1 MSDAIIRSRVKI
13 NPDELEKI
21 KKHLGVR
28 NIKNEI
34 DSLISG
40 GFLAQIGDKIFD
52 FTIDIDQTVHRQK
65 EYCVGRITLVGDG
78 VAEADGLSEG
88 MMGEIVE
95 IEDKARGLILNLSEK
110 TAGIVVLGDNSR
122 IKPGDLVKTTGRIL
136 SIPVSQQVLGRVI
149 DPLGQPLDGKENFEP
164 EKFNPLEVIAPG
176 VMARQS
182 VSVPLQTGIKAI
194 DGMIPIG
201 RGQRELIIGDRQTG
215 KTSIALSTIINQK
228 NEGVVCVYV
237 AIGQKRSNIAQ
248 FIAVLEKFGAM
259 SHTVVVAASASD
271 SPAMQYLAPYAGC
284 AIGEYFLQKGKD
296 ALVIYDDL
304 SKHAWAYRQ
313 ISLLLRRPSGREA
326 YPGDIFYAHSR
337 LLERACRLNQK
348 SGGGSLTAL
357 PIIETQAGDLSA
369 YIPTNVISI
378 TDGQIY
384 LEADLFNSGQK
395 PAINVGNSIS
405 RVGGA
410 AQIKAAKQV
419 AGRLRLDL
427 AQYRELQAFAQFAS
441 DLDDRTKKDLNRG
454 AKLTELLKQGWD
466 EPMAVERQVVSIW
479 AGTNGILDDM
489 DLLKIKDF
497 ENHLL
502 AYVERHNPEIF
513 EKILNEKLLSPET
526 IEKLSEIVKDAKQV
540 FIGEENGD

>member
-1 MSDAIIRSRVKI
+1 MSDALIRSRVKI

-21 KKHLGVR
+21 KRHLGIKT
-28 NIKNEI
+28 IKNEI
-34 DSLISG
+34 DASISG
-40 GFLAQIGDKIFD
+40 GFLAEIGDKIFD
-52 FTIDIDQTVHRQK
+52 FTIDIDQSVDRQK
-65 EYCVGRITLVGDG
+65 EYSVGKITLIGDG
-78 VAEADGLSEG
+78 VAEADGLSEA
-88 MMGEIVE
+88 MLGEIVE
-95 IEDKARGLILNLSEK
+95 VENKGRGLVLNLSPK
-110 TAGIVVLGDNSR
+110 SLGIVILGDYSQ
-122 IKPGDLVKTTGRIL
+122 IKPGDVVKTTGRIL
-136 SIPVSQQVLGRVI
+136 SVPVGEKVLGRVI
-149 DPLGQPLDGKENFEP
+149 DPLGQPLDGKEEIQP
-164 EKFNPLEVIAPG
+164 EKYNPLEMIAPG

-182 VSVPLQTGIKAI
+182 VTVPLQTGIKAI

-228 NEGVVCVYV
+228 HENMVCVYV

-248 FIAVLEKFGAM
+248 FIAILEKFGAM

-304 SKHAWAYRQ
+304 SKHSWAYRQ

-337 LLERACRLNQK
+337 LLERSCRLNQK

-384 LEADLFNSGQK
+384 LESDLFNAGQK
-395 PAINVGNSIS
+395 PAINVGNSVS

-410 AQIKAAKQV
+410 AQIKAIKQV

-466 EPMAVERQVVSIW
+466 DPMPVERQVVSIW
-479 AGTNGILDDM
+479 AGTNGILDDI
-489 DLLKIKDF
+489 DLSKIKDF

-502 AYVERHNPEIF
+502 DYVDRHNPEIF
-513 EKILNEKLLSPET
+513 EKIIKEKLLSPET
-526 IEKLSEIVKDAKQV
+526 IEKLTKVVKDAKQV
-540 FIGEENGD
+540 FTSL

>member
-1 MSDAIIRSRVKI
+1 MSVAIIRSRVKI
-13 NPDELEKI
+13 SPKELSQI
-21 KKHLGVR
+21 KEHLGAKS
-28 NIKNEI
+28 IKNEI
-34 DSLISG
+34 DNSISG
-40 GFLAQIGDKIFD
+40 GFLAEIGDKILD
-52 FTIDIDQTVHRQK
+52 FTVGVGPAAPGHQT
-65 EYCVGRITLVGDG
+65 YTVGKITLIGDG
-78 VAEADGLSEG
+78 VAEADGLSG
-88 MMGEIVE
+88 AMLGEIVE
-95 IEDKARGLILNLSEK
+95 IENKGRGLVLNLSPK
-110 TAGIVVLGDNSR
+110 SLGIVILGDYSQ
-122 IKPGDLVKTTGRIL
+122 IKPGDAVKTTGRIL
-136 SIPVSQQVLGRVI
+136 SVPVGEKVLGRVI
-149 DPLGQPLDGKENFEP
+149 DPLGQPLDGKPEIEP
-164 EKFNPLEVIAPG
+164 EKYNPLEVIAPG

-215 KTSIALSTIINQK
+215 KSSIALSTIINQK
-228 NEGVVCVYV
+228 HENMVCVYV
-237 AIGQKRSNIAQ
+237 AIGQKRSNVAQ
-248 FIAVLEKFGAM
+248 FIAILEKFGAM
-259 SHTVVVAASASD
+259 SHTVVVTASASD

-304 SKHAWAYRQ
+304 SKHSWAYRQ

-337 LLERACRLNQK
+337 LLERSCRLNQK

-384 LEADLFNSGQK
+384 LESDLFNAGQK
-395 PAINVGNSIS
+395 PAINVGNSVS

-410 AQIKAAKQV
+410 AQIKAIKQV

-466 EPMAVERQVVSIW
+466 EPMAVEKQVVSIW
-479 AGTNGILDDM
+479 AGTNGILDD
-489 DLLKIKDF
+489 LELSKIKDF
-497 ENHLL
+497 ESHLL
-502 AYVERHNPEIF
+502 DYVDRHNPEIF
-513 EKILNEKLLSPET
+513 KKISSEKIVSPET
-526 IEKLSEIVKDAKQV
+526 AEKLAKVVKDAKQV
-540 FIGEENGD
+540 FVS

>member
-1 MSDAIIRSRVKI
+1 MSDALIRSRVKI
-13 NPDELEKI
+13 NPDELSKI
-21 KKHLGVR
+21 KRRLGVKT
-28 NIKNEI
+28 IKNEI
-34 DSLISG
+34 DASISG
-40 GFLAQIGDKIFD
+40 GFLAKIGDKIFD
-52 FTIDIDQTVHRQK
+52 FTLDIDQSVDRQK
-65 EYCVGRITLVGDG
+65 EYSVGKITLIGDG
-78 VAEADGLSEG
+78 VAEADGLSG
-88 MMGEIVE
+88 SMLGEIVE
-95 IEDKARGLILNLSEK
+95 IENKGRGLVLNLSPK
-110 TAGIVVLGDNSR
+110 SLGIVILGDYSQ
-122 IKPGDLVKTTGRIL
+122 IKPGDSVKTTGRIL
-136 SIPVSQQVLGRVI
+136 SVPVGEKVLGRVI
-149 DPLGQPLDGKENFEP
+149 DPLGQPLDGKPEFLP
-164 EKFNPLEVIAPG
+164 EKYNPLEMIAPG
-176 VMARQS
+176 VMTRQS
-182 VSVPLQTGIKAI
+182 VTVPLQTGIKAI

-228 NEGVVCVYV
+228 HENMVCIYV

-248 FIAVLEKFGAM
+248 FIAILEKFGAM
-259 SHTVVVAASASD
+259 SHTIVVAASASD
-271 SPAMQYLAPYAGC
+271 SPAMQYLAPYSGC

-304 SKHAWAYRQ
+304 SKHSWAYRQ

-337 LLERACRLNQK
+337 LLERSCRLNQK

-384 LEADLFNSGQK
+384 LESDLFNSGQK
-395 PAINVGNSIS
+395 PAINVGNSVS
-405 RVGGA
+405 RVGGS
-410 AQIKAAKQV
+410 AQIKAIKQV

-466 EPMAVERQVVSIW
+466 DPMPVEKQVVSIW
-479 AGTNGILDDM
+479 AGTNGILDDL
-489 DLLKIKDF
+489 DLSKIKDF

-513 EKILNEKLLSPET
+513 EKIIKEKLLSPET
-526 IEKLSEIVKDAKQV
+526 IEKLSKVVRDAKQV
-540 FIGEENGD
+540 FINQ

>member
-1 MSDAIIRSRVKI
+1 MSVATIRSRVKI
-13 NPDELEKI
+13 SPKELSQI
-21 KKHLGVR
+21 KEHLGAKS
-28 NIKNEI
+28 IKNEI
-34 DSLISG
+34 DNSISG
-40 GFLAQIGDKIFD
+40 GFLAEIGDKILD
-52 FTIDIDQTVHRQK
+52 FTVGVGPAASGQQT
-65 EYCVGRITLVGDG
+65 YTVGKITLIGDG
-78 VAEADGLSEG
+78 VAEADGLSG
-88 MMGEIVE
+88 AMLGEIVE
-95 IEDKARGLILNLSEK
+95 IENKGRGLVLNLSPK
-110 TAGIVVLGDNSR
+110 SLGIVILGDYSQ
-122 IKPGDLVKTTGRIL
+122 IKPGDAVKTTGRIL
-136 SIPVSQQVLGRVI
+136 SVPVGEKVLGRVI
-149 DPLGQPLDGKENFEP
+149 DPLGQPLDGKPEIQP
-164 EKFNPLEVIAPG
+164 EKYNPLEVIAPG

-215 KTSIALSTIINQK
+215 KSSIALSTIINQK
-228 NEGVVCVYV
+228 HENMVCVYV
-237 AIGQKRSNIAQ
+237 AIGQKRSNVAQ
-248 FIAVLEKFGAM
+248 FIATLEKFGAM
-259 SHTVVVAASASD
+259 PHTVVVTASASD
-271 SPAMQYLAPYAGC
+271 SPAVQYLAPYAGC

-304 SKHAWAYRQ
+304 SKHSWAYRQ

-337 LLERACRLNQK
+337 LLERSCRLNQK

-384 LEADLFNSGQK
+384 LESDLFNAGQK
-395 PAINVGNSIS
+395 PAINVGNSVS

-410 AQIKAAKQV
+410 AQIKAIKQV

-466 EPMAVERQVVSIW
+466 EPMAVEKQVVSIW
-479 AGTNGILDDM
+479 AGTNGILDD
-489 DLLKIKDF
+489 LELSRIKEF
-497 ENHLL
+497 ESHLL
-502 AYVERHNPEIF
+502 DYIDRHNPEIF
-513 EKILNEKLLSPET
+513 KKISSEKVVSPET
-526 IEKLSEIVKDAKQV
+526 AEKLAKVVRDAKQI
-540 FIGEENGD
+540 FIS

>member
-1 MSDAIIRSRVKI
+1 MSDALIRSRVKI
-13 NPDELEKI
+13 NPKELSEI
-21 KKHLGVR
+21 KKHLGAKS
-28 NIKNEI
+28 IKNEI
-34 DSLISG
+34 DGSIPG
-40 GFLAQIGDKIFD
+40 GFLAEIGDKILD
-52 FTIDIDQTVHRQK
+52 FTIGIDQPDQGQK
-65 EYCVGRITLVGDG
+65 VYSVGKITLIGDG
-78 VAEADGLSEG
+78 VAEADGLSQA
-88 MMGEIVE
+88 MLGEIVE
-95 IEDKARGLILNLSEK
+95 IENKGRGLVLNLSQK
-110 TAGIVVLGDNSR
+110 SLGIVILGDYSQ
-122 IKPGDLVKTTGRIL
+122 IKPGDVVKTTGRIL
-136 SIPVSQQVLGRVI
+136 SVPVGEKVLGRVI
-149 DPLGQPLDGKENFEP
+149 DPLGQPLDGKEDIQP
-164 EKFNPLEVIAPG
+164 EKYNPLEMIAPG

-215 KTSIALSTIINQK
+215 KSSIALSTIINQK
-228 NEGVVCVYV
+228 HENMVCVYV

-248 FIAVLEKFGAM
+248 FIAILEKFGAM

-304 SKHAWAYRQ
+304 SKHSWAYRQ

-337 LLERACRLNQK
+337 LLERSCRLNQK

-384 LEADLFNSGQK
+384 LESDLFNAGQK
-395 PAINVGNSIS
+395 PAINVGNSVS

-410 AQIKAAKQV
+410 AQIKAIKQV

-466 EPMAVERQVVSIW
+466 DPMPVEKQVVSIW
-479 AGTNGILDDM
+479 AGTNGILDDI

-497 ENHLL
+497 EKHLL
-502 AYVERHNPEIF
+502 DYVDRHNPEIF
-513 EKILNEKLLSPET
+513 KKIVEDKLLSPET
-526 IEKLSEIVKDAKQV
+526 AEKLAKVVRDAKQV
-540 FIGEENGD
+540 FIS

>member
-1 MSDAIIRSRVKI
+1 MSDALIRSRVKI
-13 NPDELEKI
+13 NPKELSEI
-21 KKHLGVR
+21 KKHLGAKS
-28 NIKNEI
+28 IKNEI
-34 DSLISG
+34 DGSIPG
-40 GFLAQIGDKIFD
+40 GFLAEIGDKILD
-52 FTIDIDQTVHRQK
+52 FTIGIGQPDQGQK
-65 EYCVGRITLVGDG
+65 VYSVGKITLIGDG
-78 VAEADGLSEG
+78 VAEADGLSQA
-88 MMGEIVE
+88 MLGEIVE
-95 IEDKARGLILNLSEK
+95 IENKGRGLVLNLSQK
-110 TAGIVVLGDNSR
+110 SLGIVILGDYSQ
-122 IKPGDLVKTTGRIL
+122 IKPGDVVKTTGRIL
-136 SIPVSQQVLGRVI
+136 SVPVGEKVLGRVI
-149 DPLGQPLDGKENFEP
+149 DPLGQPLDGKEDIQP
-164 EKFNPLEVIAPG
+164 EKYNPLEMIAPG

-215 KTSIALSTIINQK
+215 KSSIALSTIINQK
-228 NEGVVCVYV
+228 HENMVCVYV

-248 FIAVLEKFGAM
+248 FIAILEKFGAM
-259 SHTVVVAASASD
+259 SHTIVVAASASD

-304 SKHAWAYRQ
+304 SKHSWAYRQ

-337 LLERACRLNQK
+337 LLERSCRLNQK

-384 LEADLFNSGQK
+384 LESDLFNAGQK
-395 PAINVGNSIS
+395 PAINVGNSVS

-410 AQIKAAKQV
+410 AQIKAIKQV

-466 EPMAVERQVVSIW
+466 DPMPVEKQVVSIW
-479 AGTNGILDDM
+479 AGTNGILDDI

-497 ENHLL
+497 EKHLL
-502 AYVERHNPEIF
+502 DYVDRHNPEIF
-513 EKILNEKLLSPET
+513 KKIVEDKLLSPET
-526 IEKLSEIVKDAKQV
+526 AEKLAKVVRDAKQV
-540 FIGEENGD
+540 FIS

>member
-1 MSDAIIRSRVKI
+1 MSDALIRSRVKI
-13 NPDELEKI
+13 NPKELSEI
-21 KKHLGVR
+21 KKAMGAKS
-28 NIKNEI
+28 IKNEVDVSI
-34 DSLISG
+34 PG
-40 GFLAQIGDKIFD
+40 GFLAEIGDKILD
-52 FTIDIDQTVHRQK
+52 FTIDIDKSAKRQN
-65 EYCVGRITLVGDG
+65 EYSIGKITLIGDG
-78 VAEADGLSEG
+78 VAEADGLSEA
-88 MMGEIVE
+88 MLGEIVE
-95 IEDKARGLILNLSEK
+95 IENKGKGLVLNLSSK
-110 TAGIVVLGDNSR
+110 SVGIVILGDYSQV
-122 IKPGDLVKTTGRIL
+122 KPGDPVRTTGRIL
-136 SIPVSQQVLGRVI
+136 SVPVGENVLGRVI
-149 DPLGQPLDGKENFEP
+149 DPLGQPLDGKEELKA
-164 EKFNPLEVIAPG
+164 EKYNPLEMIAPG

-215 KTSIALSTIINQK
+215 KSSIALSTIINQK
-228 NEGVVCVYV
+228 DENMVCVYV

-248 FIAVLEKFGAM
+248 FIAILEKFGAM
-259 SHTVVVAASASD
+259 AHTVVVAASASD

-304 SKHAWAYRQ
+304 SKHSWAYRQ

-337 LLERACRLNQK
+337 LLERSCRLNQK

-384 LEADLFNSGQK
+384 LESDLFNAGQK
-395 PAINVGNSIS
+395 PAINVGNSVS

-410 AQIKAAKQV
+410 AQIKAIKQV

-441 DLDDRTKKDLNRG
+441 DLDERTKKDLNRG

-466 EPMAVERQVVSIW
+466 DPMPVERQVVSIW
-479 AGTNGILDDM
+479 AGTNGILDDI
-489 DLLKIKDF
+489 DLSKIKDF
-497 ENHLL
+497 ESHLL
-502 AYVERHNPEIF
+502 DYVDRHNPEIYK
-513 EKILNEKLLSPET
+513 KIIADKILSPET
-526 IEKLSEIVKDAKQV
+526 AEKLAKVVRDAKQV
-540 FIGEENGD
+540 FISQ

>member
-1 MSDAIIRSRVKI
+1 MSDALIRSRVKI

-21 KKHLGVR
+21 KNYLGIKT
-28 NIKNEI
+28 IKNEI
-34 DSLISG
+34 DVSISG
-40 GFLAQIGDKIFD
+40 GFIAEIGDRILD
-52 FTIDIDQTVHRQK
+52 FTIDIEQSVNRQK
-65 EYCVGRITLVGDG
+65 IYSIGKITLIGDG
-78 VAEADGLSEG
+78 VAEADGLSEA
-88 MMGEIVE
+88 MLGEIVE
-95 IEDKARGLILNLSEK
+95 IENKGRGLVLNLSQK
-110 TAGIVVLGDNSR
+110 RLGIVILGDSLQ
-122 IKPGDLVKTTGRIL
+122 IKPGDAVKTTGRIL
-136 SIPVSQQVLGRVI
+136 SVPVGEKVLGRVI
-149 DPLGQPLDGKENFEP
+149 DPLGQPLDGKEEIQP
-164 EKFNPLEVIAPG
+164 EKYNPLEMIAPG

-215 KTSIALSTIINQK
+215 KSSIALSTIINQK
-228 NEGVVCVYV
+228 HENMICVYV

-248 FIAVLEKFGAM
+248 FIAILEKFGAM

-284 AIGEYFLQKGKD
+284 AIGEYFLHKGKD

-304 SKHAWAYRQ
+304 SKHSWAYRQ

-337 LLERACRLNQK
+337 LLERSCRLNQK
-348 SGGGSLTAL
+348 FGGGSLTAL

-384 LEADLFNSGQK
+384 LESDLFNSGQK
-395 PAINVGNSIS
+395 PAINVGNSVS

-410 AQIKAAKQV
+410 AQIKAIKQV
-419 AGRLRLDL
+419 SGRLRLDL

-441 DLDDRTKKDLNRG
+441 DLDERTKKDLNRG

-466 EPMAVERQVVSIW
+466 DPMPVERQVVSIW
-479 AGTNGILDDM
+479 AGTNGILDDI

-502 AYVERHNPEIF
+502 NYVDRHHPEIF
-513 EKILNEKLLSPET
+513 KKIVIDKILSPET
-526 IEKLSEIVKDAKQV
+526 AEKLAKIVKDAKQI
-540 FIGEENGD
+540 FTSL

>member
-1 MSDAIIRSRVKI
+1 MSDALIRSKVKI
-13 NPDELEKI
+13 DPNKLDKI
-21 KKHLGVR
+21 KKYLGARSV
-28 NIKNEI
+28 KNEI
-34 DSLISG
+34 DTSIAA
-40 GFLAQIGDKIFD
+40 GFLVEIGDKILD
-52 FTIDIDQTVHRQK
+52 FTIGAGQPGHGQK
-65 EYCVGRITLVGDG
+65 AYSIGKITLIGDG
-78 VAEADGLSEG
+78 VAEADGLSAG
-88 MMGEIVE
+88 MLGEIVE
-95 IEDKARGLILNLSEK
+95 IENKGRGLVLNLSPK
-110 TAGIVVLGDNSR
+110 SLGIVILGDYSQ
-122 IKPGDLVKTTGRIL
+122 IKPGDAVKTTGRIL
-136 SIPVSQQVLGRVI
+136 SVPVGEKVLGRVI
-149 DPLGQPLDGKENFEP
+149 DPLGQPLDGKPEIQP
-164 EKFNPLEVIAPG
+164 EKYNPLEMIAPG

-228 NEGVVCVYV
+228 NQDVVCVYV

-248 FIAVLEKFGAM
+248 FIAVLEKFGAL

-271 SPAMQYLAPYAGC
+271 SPATQYLAPYAGC
-284 AIGEYFLQKGKD
+284 AIGEYFLQKGQD

-304 SKHAWAYRQ
+304 SKHSWAYRQ

-337 LLERACRLNQK
+337 LLERSCRLNQK

-384 LEADLFNSGQK
+384 LESDLFNSGQK
-395 PAINVGNSIS
+395 PAINVGNSVS

-410 AQIKAAKQV
+410 AQIKAIKQV

-441 DLDDRTKKDLNRG
+441 DLDERTKKDLNRG

-466 EPMAVERQVVSIW
+466 EPMPVEKQVISIW
-479 AGTNGILDDM
+479 AGTNGILDDL
-489 DLLKIKDF
+489 DLSRIKDF
-497 ENHLL
+497 ETHLL
-502 AYVERHNPEIF
+502 AYVERHNPEILKTISS
-513 EKILNEKLLSPET
+513 EKVVSPET
-526 IEKLSEIVKDAKQV
+526 AKELAKVVREAKQV
-540 FIGEENGD
+540 FIS